1 MDNTQV
7 RLRRVLRLVVKKV
20 FPLAL
25 VQVDTPF
32 YKGEVQSCVV
42 DKPVCDLIL
51 GNSSGV
57 LDGPKLLV
65 SPAVGPSVGLVTTRA
80 RKIADTR
87 PTKPL
92 VTPKPPELNVDH
104 HKRVKLQAEEAA
116 FWPLFADAESGIVHY
131 KLKGSFCFRIV
142 NGLLYRIFVNAS
154 GETSCLF
161 QAV

>member
-1 MDNTQV
+1 MFGGNKDI
-7 RLRRVLRLVVKKV
+7 
-20 FPLAL
+20 FPPAL
-25 VQVDTPF
+25 VQEDTPF
-32 YKGEVQSCVV
+32 YKGEVQCYVV
-42 DKPVCDLIL
+42 DRPVCDLIL
-51 GNSSGV
+51 GNLPGV
-57 LDGPKLLV
+57 LVEPKLLV
-65 SPAVGPSVGLVTTRA
+65 SPAVSPSVGLVTKRA
-80 RKIADTR
+80 EKILDIH
-87 PTKPL
+87 PTMPL